1 MEDITIKTEDEMRVS
16 VDSWS
21 PSAIYLHIAGHH
33 QSAGAVLTRSEAL
46 QVIAALKDQL
56 GALA

>member
-1 MEDITIKTEDEMRVS
+1 MEDINIKTEDEMRVS

-21 PSAIYLHIAGHH
+21 PSAIYLHIGGHN
-33 QSAGAVLTRSEAL
+33 QSAGAVLTRNEAL
-46 QVIAALKDQL
+46 QVIAALKNLL